1 MPLNAPWLKQKHYKQ
16 QVVPMTMLTLFT
28 FGAAMFLLAA
38 SPGPGVF
45 ATVARAL
52 ASGFGHGAVLVL
64 GIVTGDLI
72 FLLLAVYGLSTMA
85 EILGSLFVFIKY
97 AGGLYLIWLGVTI
110 WSSSPKPVALK
121 GIEELSWK
129 KNFLSGLVI
138 TLANPKVILFYLGF
152 LPTFVDL
159 ASLSNMDILA
169 ISLVVSTV
177 LGSVLLCYAWA
188 ASRAGQIFKNKKA
201 LKMTNRCAGGV
212 MITAG
217 CALLLKE

>member
-1 MPLNAPWLKQKHYKQ
+1 
-16 QVVPMTMLTLFT
+16 MTIYSLLG
-28 FGAAMFLLAA
+28 FGAAMFLLAV

-52 ASGFGHGAVLVL
+52 ANGFSHAAVLVL

-85 EILGSLFVFIKY
+85 ELLGSFFILVKY
-97 AGGLYLIWLGVTI
+97 GGGLYLVWLGIKIWL
-110 WSSSPKPVALK
+110 SPPEPVAIQ
-121 GIEELSWK
+121 GIKELSWK
-129 KNFLSGLVI
+129 KNFFSGLGI

-159 ASLSNMDILA
+159 ASLTHMDIFA
-169 ISLVVSTV
+169 VSLVVTIV
-177 LGSVLLCYAWA
+177 LGAVLLCYAWA
-188 ASRAGQIFKNKKA
+188 ASRAGQLLKNRKA

-212 MITAG
+212 MVAAG
-217 CALLLKE
+217 CAVLLKE

>member
-1 MPLNAPWLKQKHYKQ
+1 
-16 QVVPMTMLTLFT
+16 
-28 FGAAMFLLAA
+28 MFLLAA

-52 ASGFGHGAVLVL
+52 SNGFAHAAILVL

-72 FLLLAVYGLSTMA
+72 FLLLAVYGLSAMA
-85 EILGSLFVFIKY
+85 EIMGSFFVFVKY
-97 AGGLYLIWLGVTI
+97 GGGLYLIWLGVKI
-110 WSSSPKPVALK
+110 WKSSTEPVSIGEVK
-121 GIEELSWK
+121 ELSWT
-129 KNFLSGLVI
+129 KNFSSGLVI

-159 ASLSNMDILA
+159 ASLSHFDILA
-169 ISLVVSTV
+169 ISIVVTSV
-177 LGSVLLCYAWA
+177 LGSVLLCYAWT
-188 ASRAGQIFKNKKA
+188 ASRAGQLFKSRKA

-217 CALLLKE
+217 CALLLKD

>member
-1 MPLNAPWLKQKHYKQ
+1 
-16 QVVPMTMLTLFT
+16 MTIFTLLG

-52 ASGFGHGAVLVL
+52 ANSFSHAAVLVL

-85 EILGSLFVFIKY
+85 ELLGSLFIFVKY
-97 AGGLYLIWLGVTI
+97 AGGLYLIWLGINI
-110 WSSSPKPVALK
+110 WRSSPDPVAVH
-121 GIEELSWK
+121 GIKELSWK
-129 KNFLSGLVI
+129 KNFFSGLAI

-159 ASLSNMDILA
+159 ASLTHMDIFA
-169 ISLVVSTV
+169 ISVVVTVV
-177 LGSVLLCYAWA
+177 LGAVLLCYAWT
-188 ASRAGQIFKNKKA
+188 ASRAGQLFKSRKA
-201 LKMTNRCAGGV
+201 LKMTNRCAGGM

-217 CALLLKE
+217 CAILLKE

>member
-1 MPLNAPWLKQKHYKQ
+1 
-16 QVVPMTMLTLFT
+16 MTMLTLAS

-52 ASGFGHGAVLVL
+52 ANGFSHAAVLVL
-64 GIVTGDLI
+64 GIVVGDLI
-72 FLLLAVYGLSTMA
+72 FLLLAVYGLSAMA
-85 EILGSLFVFIKY
+85 EVLGNFFIFVKY
-97 AGGLYLIWLGVTI
+97 AGGLYLIWLGIRI
-110 WSSSPKPVALK
+110 WRSSQEPVALQ
-121 GIEELSWK
+121 GIKELSWK
-129 KNFLSGLVI
+129 KNFFSGLII

-159 ASLSNMDILA
+159 ASLTHMDILA
-169 ISLVVSTV
+169 ISIVVTLV
-177 LGSVLLCYAWA
+177 LGMVLLCYAWT
-188 ASRAGQIFKNKKA
+188 ASRAGRLFKNRKA

-217 CALLLKE
+217 CTILLKEC